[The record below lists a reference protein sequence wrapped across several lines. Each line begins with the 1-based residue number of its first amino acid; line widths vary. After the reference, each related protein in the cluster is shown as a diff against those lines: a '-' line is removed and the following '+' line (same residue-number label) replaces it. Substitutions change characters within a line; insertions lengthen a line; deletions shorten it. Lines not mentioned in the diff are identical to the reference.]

1 MIEWDYDHEEIE
13 WWHSTKTIN
22 SDPSLRYQKYYKNNK
37 FMENRKVIKN
47 QLVQQKNSNK
57 QIMHGDYLT
66 FYHHCCMENI
76 TNNSTSL

>member
-22 SDPSLRYQKYYKNNK
+22 SDRSLRYQKYYKNDK

-47 QLVQQKNSNK
+47 QLVQQKK
-57 QIMHGDYLT
+57 QQQANHAWRILNFLPPLLYGEH
-66 FYHHCCMENI
+66 NQ
-76 TNNSTSL
+76 